1 MFAVVV
7 VIDCQHNWVAAPRP
21 ACRISLAAAMSSGET
36 LERSSGAVSAL
47 TPGSR
52 YDSEGEQTAQDVAS
66 IAKLSSPAR
75 RWPPSGAALLALL
88 VGLAVTAALVLTSL
102 GLYDRNESRLL
113 GLRARELGLVLTAT
127 VPSIQTPLASA
138 AELADATGG
147 DPRRFRA
154 FMSSY
159 VGPGRQFTS
168 ASLWRLGASKLA
180 PSLVVGSTPAL
191 VSLPQQT
198 RALFTRA
205 LHSKLLD
212 VTGVLGTANAS
223 LGYEYSTP
231 GLTRGFAVYAESP
244 LPKDRRSRLSSDSAF
259 SDLNYALYL
268 GHSHRHSD
276 LLVTNIPHFPV
287 TGRQASDVV
296 PFGDSEF
303 TLVVTPNGSLGG
315 SFFQSL
321 PWIIGIAGVL
331 ISLSAA
337 LMTDRLTRRR
347 RYAEQ
352 LVGVL
357 DQVAEE
363 NREMYTEQR
372 SIAQTLQHALLPD
385 ALPEFVG
392 LQVGARYV
400 PAASGIDVGGDWY
413 DVVAAGEGQ
422 VLAMIGDVSG
432 HGLRAATTM
441 ASLRHAALA
450 YAAQDPSP
458 SSVLAKLSDFV
469 NSAPHDYFATMLCM
483 LIDVETHRLTIAS
496 AGHMAPLL
504 IGAADS
510 EGRFVQLNV
519 NVPIGVERDSPYH
532 EVTVSVGP
540 NSTLIAFTD
549 GLVERRGEMLDAGF
563 ERLRDAAGGQR
574 LALDDLMAKLAH
586 DLVSEDHHDDT
597 AIVGIRWQS

>member
-1 MFAVVV
+1 MG
-7 VIDCQHNWVAAPRP
+7 
-21 ACRISLAAAMSSGET
+21 SGV
-36 LERSSGAVSAL
+36 VSAM
-47 TPGSR
+47 TTGSR
-52 YDSEGEQTAQDVAS
+52 DDSVGERVKQDATSPV
-66 IAKLSSPAR
+66 KLSIPAGR
-75 RWPPSGAALLALL
+75 RRPSRATVLALL
-88 VGLAVTAALVLTSL
+88 VGLAVTAALSLTSL
-102 GLYDRNESRLL
+102 GLYDRNENRLL
-113 GLRARELGLVLTAT
+113 RLRARELGLVLTAA

-168 ASLWRLGASKLA
+168 ASLWPLGTSKLA
-180 PSLVVGSTPAL
+180 PSVVVGSAPAL
-191 VSLPQQT
+191 ASSPQRA

-205 LHSKLLD
+205 MNSKLLD

-223 LGYEYSTP
+223 LAYEYSTP
-231 GLTRGFAVYAESP
+231 GLKRGFAVYAESP

-268 GHSHRHSD
+268 GHSHRYGD
-276 LLVTNIPHFPV
+276 LLVTNMRHFPV
-287 TGRQASDVV
+287 RGRQASDVV
-296 PFGDSEF
+296 PFGDSAF
-303 TLVVTPNGSLGG
+303 TVVVTPNGSLGG
-315 SFFQSL
+315 AFFHNL

-331 ISLSAA
+331 ITLTAA

-347 RYAEQ
+347 LYAEQ
-352 LVGVL
+352 LVDVL
-357 DQVAEE
+357 DRIAEE

-385 ALPEFVG
+385 ALPEFAG

-413 DVVAAGEGQ
+413 DIVAAGEGQ

-450 YAAQDPSP
+450 YASQDHSP
-458 SSVLAKLSDFV
+458 SSVLTKLSDFV
-469 NSAPHDYFATMLCM
+469 NRAPHNYFATMLCM
-483 LIDVETHRLTIAS
+483 LIDIKTHRLTVAS
-496 AGHMAPLL
+496 AGHIAPLL
-504 IGAADS
+504 IDGAGS
-510 EGRFVQLNV
+510 EGRFVQLDV
-519 NVPIGVERDSPYH
+519 NVPIGVIRDLPYR
-532 EVTVSVGP
+532 EATVSVEP
-540 NSTLIAFTD
+540 DSTLIAFTD
-549 GLVERRGEMLDAGF
+549 GLVERRGEILDTGLG
-563 ERLRDAAGGQR
+563 RLRKAATGRQ
-574 LALDDLMAKLAH
+574 LPLEDLMAKLAD
-586 DLVSEDHHDDT
+586 DLTSEEHSDDT

>member
-1 MFAVVV
+1 M
-7 VIDCQHNWVAAPRP
+7 
-21 ACRISLAAAMSSGET
+21 
-36 LERSSGAVSAL
+36 SSGAVS
-47 TPGSR
+47 TMTTSSR
-52 YDSEGEQTAQDVAS
+52 YDSAGERVEQDPAS
-66 IAKLSSPAR
+66 SAELSIPAG
-75 RWPPSGAALLALL
+75 RWRPSRAAALALL
-88 VGLAVTAALVLTSL
+88 VGLAVTAALSLTSL
-102 GLYDRNESRLL
+102 WLYDRNESRLL
-113 GLRARELGLVLTAT
+113 GLRARELGLVLTAA

-147 DPRRFRA
+147 DPQRFRA

-159 VGPGRQFTS
+159 VGPGRQFSS
-168 ASLWRLGASKLA
+168 ASLWPLGTSTLA
-180 PSLVVGSTPAL
+180 PSLVMGSAPAL
-191 VSLPQQT
+191 TSSQQLA
-198 RALFTRA
+198 RALFGQAAHT
-205 LHSKLLD
+205 KLLD

-231 GLTRGFAVYAESP
+231 GLKRGFAVYAESP

-268 GHSHRHSD
+268 GHSHRYGD
-276 LLVTNIPHFPV
+276 LLVTNMQHFPV
-287 TGRQASDVV
+287 RGRQASDVV
-296 PFGDSEF
+296 PFGDNAF
-303 TLVVTPNGSLGG
+303 TVVVTPNGSLGG
-315 SFFQSL
+315 AFFQNL

-331 ISLSAA
+331 ITLTAA

-347 RYAEQ
+347 LYAEQ

-357 DQVAEE
+357 DRVAEE

-385 ALPEFVG
+385 ALPEFAG

-413 DVVAAGEGQ
+413 DILAAGEGQ

-450 YAAQDPSP
+450 YAAQNHSP

-483 LIDVETHRLTIAS
+483 LVDVGNYRLTLAS
-496 AGHMAPLL
+496 AGHIAPLL
-504 IGAADS
+504 IDGADS
-510 EGRFVQLNV
+510 EGRFVQIEV
-519 NVPIGVERDSPYH
+519 NVPIGVVRDLPYH
-532 EVTVSVGP
+532 ETTVSVEP

-563 ERLRDAAGGQR
+563 ERLRDAATSQR
-574 LALDDLMAKLAH
+574 LSLEDLMAKLAN
-586 DLVSEDHHDDT
+586 DLTSEEHRDDT
-597 AIVGIRWQS
+597 AIVGIRWKS